1 MGDPNERP
9 GFDTTVSWE
18 FLEEVTRVAIQ
29 RLPRLAEAGIAH
41 AWAGLYEITPDAMP
55 IIGAADEVNGFYM
68 INGFSGHGF
77 QHSPAAG
84 RILAEIICD
93 GAAVVDDTSPF
104 AFERFAS
111 GYIGR
116 GEYSLSYDSITL

>member
-1 MGDPNERP
+1 MGDPNERA

-41 AWAGLYEITPDAMP
+41 AWAGLYELSPDAMP
-55 IIGAADEVNGFYM
+55 IIGAANEVNGFYM

-84 RILAEIICD
+84 RILADIICD
-93 GAAVVDDTSPF
+93 GAIADDISAF
-104 AFERFAS
+104 AFERFSAKT
-111 GYIGR
+111 GV
-116 GEYSLSYDSITL
+116 GEVTVV